1 MGKEIE
7 RKFLVDKS
15 RLPNNLEG
23 TKYTQGYISITDS
36 GIVRVRIKGDIAV
49 ITIKSAGL
57 GIIRDEF
64 EYQIP
69 MDDAKSLLELF
80 NDGVIY
86 KTRYEIV
93 YEGKKW
99 EIDQFHKEN
108 EGLWIAEIELQFENE
123 SSEIPKYLFHRYRY
137 EIFPEIQA
145 LDDYT
150 PYLQIE
156 PTSF

>member
-49 ITIKSAGL
+49 ITIKSARL
-57 GIIRDEF
+57 GISRDEF

-86 KTRYEIV
+86 KTRYDIV

-123 SSEIPKYLFHRYRY
+123 SFEIPKWVLEEVTGNEKYYNSYLSKH
-137 EIFPEIQA
+137 
-145 LDDYT
+145 
-150 PYLQIE
+150 
-156 PTSF
+156 SFKSWKE

>member
-15 RLPNNLEG
+15 RLPNILEG

-57 GIIRDEF
+57 GISRDEF

-86 KTRYEIV
+86 KTRYDIV

-123 SSEIPKYLFHRYRY
+123 SFEIPKWVLEEVTGNEKYYNSYLSKH
-137 EIFPEIQA
+137 
-145 LDDYT
+145 
-150 PYLQIE
+150 
-156 PTSF
+156 SFKSWKE

>member
-7 RKFLVDKS
+7 RKFLVNKS

-123 SSEIPKYLFHRYRY
+123 SFEIPKWVLEEVTGNEKYYNSYLSKH
-137 EIFPEIQA
+137 
-145 LDDYT
+145 
-150 PYLQIE
+150 
-156 PTSF
+156 SFKSWKE

>member
-57 GIIRDEF
+57 GISRDEF

-80 NDGVIY
+80 NNGVIY
-86 KTRYEIV
+86 KTRYDIV

-123 SSEIPKYLFHRYRY
+123 SFEIPKWVLEEVTGNEKYYNSYLSKH
-137 EIFPEIQA
+137 
-145 LDDYT
+145 
-150 PYLQIE
+150 
-156 PTSF
+156 SFKSWKE

>member
-1 MGKEIE
+1 MGKELE

-15 RLPNNLEG
+15 RLPKNLEG
-23 TKYTQGYISITDS
+23 TQYTQGYISITDS

-57 GIIRDEF
+57 GISRDEF

-86 KTRYEIV
+86 KTRYDIV

-123 SSEIPKYLFHRYRY
+123 YFEIPKWVLEEVTGNEKYYNSYLSKH
-137 EIFPEIQA
+137 
-145 LDDYT
+145 
-150 PYLQIE
+150 
-156 PTSF
+156 SFKSWKE

>member
-86 KTRYEIV
+86 KTRYEID
-93 YEGKKW
+93 YEGKK
-99 EIDQFHKEN
+99 
-108 EGLWIAEIELQFENE
+108 
-123 SSEIPKYLFHRYRY
+123 
-137 EIFPEIQA
+137 
-145 LDDYT
+145 
-150 PYLQIE
+150 
-156 PTSF
+156 

>member
-15 RLPNNLEG
+15 CLPNNLKG

-57 GIIRDEF
+57 GISRDEF

-86 KTRYEIV
+86 KTRYDIV

-123 SSEIPKYLFHRYRY
+123 SFEIPKWVLEEVTGNEKYYNSYLSKH
-137 EIFPEIQA
+137 
-145 LDDYT
+145 
-150 PYLQIE
+150 
-156 PTSF
+156 SFKSWKE

>member
-57 GIIRDEF
+57 GISRDEF

-80 NDGVIY
+80 IDGVIY
-86 KTRYEIV
+86 KTRYDIV

-123 SSEIPKYLFHRYRY
+123 SFEIPKWVLEEVTGNEKYYNSYLSKH
-137 EIFPEIQA
+137 
-145 LDDYT
+145 
-150 PYLQIE
+150 
-156 PTSF
+156 SFKSWKE

>member
-15 RLPNNLEG
+15 CLPNNLKG

-36 GIVRVRIKGDIAV
+36 GIVRVRIKGDIGV

-57 GIIRDEF
+57 GISRDEF

-80 NDGVIY
+80 NNGVIY
-86 KTRYEIV
+86 KTRYDIV

-123 SSEIPKYLFHRYRY
+123 SFEIPKWVLEEVTGNEKYYNSYLSKH
-137 EIFPEIQA
+137 
-145 LDDYT
+145 
-150 PYLQIE
+150 
-156 PTSF
+156 SFKSWKE

>member
-57 GIIRDEF
+57 GISRDEF

-86 KTRYEIV
+86 KTRYDIV

-123 SSEIPKYLFHRYRY
+123 SFEIPKWVLEVVTGNEKYYNSYLSKH
-137 EIFPEIQA
+137 
-145 LDDYT
+145 
-150 PYLQIE
+150 
-156 PTSF
+156 SFKSWKE

>member
-57 GIIRDEF
+57 GISRDEF
-64 EYQIP
+64 EYKIP

-86 KTRYEIV
+86 KTRYDIV

-123 SSEIPKYLFHRYRY
+123 SFEIPKWVLEEVTGNEKYYNSYLSKH
-137 EIFPEIQA
+137 
-145 LDDYT
+145 
-150 PYLQIE
+150 
-156 PTSF
+156 SFKSWKE

>member
-7 RKFLVDKS
+7 RKFLVNKS

-57 GIIRDEF
+57 GISRDEF

-86 KTRYEIV
+86 KTRYDIV

-99 EIDQFHKEN
+99 EIDQFHRDN

-123 SSEIPKYLFHRYRY
+123 SFEIPKWVLEEVTGNEKYYNSYLSKH
-137 EIFPEIQA
+137 
-145 LDDYT
+145 
-150 PYLQIE
+150 
-156 PTSF
+156 SFKSWKE

>member
-57 GIIRDEF
+57 GISRDEF

-86 KTRYEIV
+86 KTRYDIV

-123 SSEIPKYLFHRYRY
+123 SFEIPKWVLEEVTGNEKYYNSYLSKHPFKSWKN
-137 EIFPEIQA
+137 
-145 LDDYT
+145 D
-150 PYLQIE
+150 
-156 PTSF
+156 

>member
-1 MGKEIE
+1 
-7 RKFLVDKS
+7 
-15 RLPNNLEG
+15 LEG

-123 SSEIPKYLFHRYRY
+123 SFEIPKWVLEEVTGNEKYYNSYLSKH
-137 EIFPEIQA
+137 
-145 LDDYT
+145 
-150 PYLQIE
+150 
-156 PTSF
+156 SFKSWKE

>member
-15 RLPNNLEG
+15 SLPNNLEG

-57 GIIRDEF
+57 GISRDEF

-86 KTRYEIV
+86 KTRYDIV

-123 SSEIPKYLFHRYRY
+123 SFEIPKWVLEEVTGNEKYYNSYLSKH
-137 EIFPEIQA
+137 
-145 LDDYT
+145 
-150 PYLQIE
+150 
-156 PTSF
+156 SFKSWKE

>member
-86 KTRYEIV
+86 KTRYDVV

-123 SSEIPKYLFHRYRY
+123 SFEIPKWVLEEVTGNEKYYNSYLSKH
-137 EIFPEIQA
+137 
-145 LDDYT
+145 
-150 PYLQIE
+150 
-156 PTSF
+156 SFKSWKE

>member
-15 RLPNNLEG
+15 RLPNNLKG

-36 GIVRVRIKGDIAV
+36 GIVRVRIKGDIGV

-57 GIIRDEF
+57 GISRDEF

-80 NDGVIY
+80 NNGVIY
-86 KTRYEIV
+86 KTRYDIV

-99 EIDQFHKEN
+99 EIDQFHRDN
-108 EGLWIAEIELQFENE
+108 EGLWIAEIELQSAQESFQVPEWTAEEVTGNE
-123 SSEIPKYLFHRYRY
+123 KYYNS
-137 EIFPEIQA
+137 
-145 LDDYT
+145 
-150 PYLQIE
+150 YLSKH
-156 PTSF
+156 PFKSWKND

>member
-23 TKYTQGYISITDS
+23 RKYTQGYISITDS

-57 GIIRDEF
+57 GISRDEF

-86 KTRYEIV
+86 KTRYDIV

-123 SSEIPKYLFHRYRY
+123 SFEIPKWVLEEVTGNEKYYNSYLSKH
-137 EIFPEIQA
+137 
-145 LDDYT
+145 
-150 PYLQIE
+150 
-156 PTSF
+156 SFKSWKE

>member
-36 GIVRVRIKGDIAV
+36 GIVRVRIKGDIGV

-57 GIIRDEF
+57 GISRDEF

-69 MDDAKSLLELF
+69 IDDAKSLLELF
-80 NDGVIY
+80 NNGVIY
-86 KTRYEIV
+86 KTRYDIV

-99 EIDQFHKEN
+99 EIDQFHRDN
-108 EGLWIAEIELQFENE
+108 EGLWIAEIELQSEQESFELPEWTTEEVTGNE
-123 SSEIPKYLFHRYRY
+123 KYYNS
-137 EIFPEIQA
+137 
-145 LDDYT
+145 
-150 PYLQIE
+150 YLSKH
-156 PTSF
+156 PFKSWKND

>member
-57 GIIRDEF
+57 GISRDEF

-80 NDGVIY
+80 NNGVIY
-86 KTRYEIV
+86 KTRYDIV

-108 EGLWIAEIELQFENE
+108 ERLWIAEIELQFENE
-123 SSEIPKYLFHRYRY
+123 SFEIPKWVLEEVTGNEKYYNSYLSKH
-137 EIFPEIQA
+137 
-145 LDDYT
+145 
-150 PYLQIE
+150 
-156 PTSF
+156 SFKSWKE

>member
-57 GIIRDEF
+57 GISRDEF

-80 NDGVIY
+80 NNGVIY
-86 KTRYEIV
+86 KTRYDIV

-99 EIDQFHKEN
+99 EIDQFYGDN
-108 EGLWIAEIELQFENE
+108 EGLWIAEIELQSEQESFELPEWTTEEVTGNE
-123 SSEIPKYLFHRYRY
+123 KYYNS
-137 EIFPEIQA
+137 
-145 LDDYT
+145 
-150 PYLQIE
+150 YLSKH
-156 PTSF
+156 PFKSWKND

>member
-57 GIIRDEF
+57 GISRDEF

-86 KTRYEIV
+86 KTRYDIV

-123 SSEIPKYLFHRYRY
+123 SFEIPKWVLEEVTGNEKYYNSYL
-137 EIFPEIQA
+137 
-145 LDDYT
+145 
-150 PYLQIE
+150 
-156 PTSF
+156 S

>member
-57 GIIRDEF
+57 GISRDEF

-86 KTRYEIV
+86 KTRYDIV

-108 EGLWIAEIELQFENE
+108 EGLWIAEIELQFEND
-123 SSEIPKYLFHRYRY
+123 SFEIPKWVLEEVTGNEKYYNSYLSKH
-137 EIFPEIQA
+137 
-145 LDDYT
+145 
-150 PYLQIE
+150 
-156 PTSF
+156 SFKSWKE

>member
-57 GIIRDEF
+57 GISRDEY

-86 KTRYEIV
+86 KTRYDIV

-123 SSEIPKYLFHRYRY
+123 SFEIPKWVLEEVTGNEKYYNSYLSKH
-137 EIFPEIQA
+137 
-145 LDDYT
+145 
-150 PYLQIE
+150 
-156 PTSF
+156 SFKSWKE

>member
-57 GIIRDEF
+57 GISRDEF

-86 KTRYEIV
+86 KTRYDIV

-123 SSEIPKYLFHRYRY
+123 SFEIPKWVLEEVTGNEKYYNSYLSNH
-137 EIFPEIQA
+137 
-145 LDDYT
+145 
-150 PYLQIE
+150 
-156 PTSF
+156 SFKSWKE

>member
-15 RLPNNLEG
+15 CLPNNLKG

-36 GIVRVRIKGDIAV
+36 GIVRVRIKGDIGV

-57 GIIRDEF
+57 GISRDEF

-69 MDDAKSLLELF
+69 IDDAKSLLELF
-80 NDGVIY
+80 NNGVIY
-86 KTRYEIV
+86 KTRYDIV

-99 EIDQFHKEN
+99 EIDQFHRDN
-108 EGLWIAEIELQFENE
+108 EGLWIAEIELQSEQESFQVPEWVLEEVTGNE
-123 SSEIPKYLFHRYRY
+123 KYYNS
-137 EIFPEIQA
+137 
-145 LDDYT
+145 
-150 PYLQIE
+150 YLSKH
-156 PTSF
+156 SFKSWKE

>member
-80 NDGVIY
+80 NNGVIY
-86 KTRYEIV
+86 KTRYDIV

-123 SSEIPKYLFHRYRY
+123 SFEIPKWVLEEVTGNEKYYNSYLSKH
-137 EIFPEIQA
+137 
-145 LDDYT
+145 
-150 PYLQIE
+150 
-156 PTSF
+156 SFKSWKE

>member
-36 GIVRVRIKGDIAV
+36 GIVRVRIKGDIGV

-57 GIIRDEF
+57 GISRDEF

-86 KTRYEIV
+86 KTRYDIV

-123 SSEIPKYLFHRYRY
+123 SFEIPKWVLEEVTGNEKYYNSYLSKH
-137 EIFPEIQA
+137 
-145 LDDYT
+145 
-150 PYLQIE
+150 
-156 PTSF
+156 SFKSWKE

>member
-57 GIIRDEF
+57 GISRDEF

-86 KTRYEIV
+86 KTRYDIV

-108 EGLWIAEIELQFENE
+108 EGLWIAEIELQVENE
-123 SSEIPKYLFHRYRY
+123 SFEIPKWVLEEVTGNEKYYNSYLSKH
-137 EIFPEIQA
+137 
-145 LDDYT
+145 
-150 PYLQIE
+150 
-156 PTSF
+156 SFKSWKE

>member
-86 KTRYEIV
+86 KTRYDIV

-123 SSEIPKYLFHRYRY
+123 SFEIPKWVLEEVTGNEKYYNSYLSKH
-137 EIFPEIQA
+137 
-145 LDDYT
+145 
-150 PYLQIE
+150 
-156 PTSF
+156 SFKSWKE

>member
-57 GIIRDEF
+57 GISRDEF

-80 NDGVIY
+80 NNGVIY
-86 KTRYEIV
+86 KTRYDIV

-99 EIDQFHKEN
+99 EIDQFHGDN

-123 SSEIPKYLFHRYRY
+123 SFEIPKWVLEEVTGNEKYYNSYLSKH
-137 EIFPEIQA
+137 
-145 LDDYT
+145 
-150 PYLQIE
+150 
-156 PTSF
+156 SFKSWKE

>member
-57 GIIRDEF
+57 GISRDEF

-86 KTRYEIV
+86 KTRYDIV

-123 SSEIPKYLFHRYRY
+123 SFEIHKWVLEEVTGNEKYYNS
-137 EIFPEIQA
+137 
-145 LDDYT
+145 
-150 PYLQIE
+150 YLSKH
-156 PTSF
+156 SFKSWKE

>member
-23 TKYTQGYISITDS
+23 TKYTRGYISITDS

-57 GIIRDEF
+57 GISRDEF

-86 KTRYEIV
+86 KTRYDIV

-123 SSEIPKYLFHRYRY
+123 SFEIPKWVLEEVTGNEKYYNSYLSKH
-137 EIFPEIQA
+137 
-145 LDDYT
+145 
-150 PYLQIE
+150 
-156 PTSF
+156 SFKSWKE

>member
-57 GIIRDEF
+57 GISRDEF

-86 KTRYEIV
+86 KTRYDIV

-123 SSEIPKYLFHRYRY
+123 YFEIPKWVLEEVTGNEKYYNSYLSKH
-137 EIFPEIQA
+137 
-145 LDDYT
+145 
-150 PYLQIE
+150 
-156 PTSF
+156 SFKSWKE

>member
-57 GIIRDEF
+57 GISRDEF

-86 KTRYEIV
+86 KTRYDIV

-108 EGLWIAEIELQFENE
+108 EGLWIAEIDLQFENE
-123 SSEIPKYLFHRYRY
+123 SFEIPKWVLEEVTGNEKYYNSYLSKH
-137 EIFPEIQA
+137 
-145 LDDYT
+145 
-150 PYLQIE
+150 
-156 PTSF
+156 SFKSWKE

>member
-36 GIVRVRIKGDIAV
+36 GIVWVRIKGDIAV

-57 GIIRDEF
+57 GISRDEF

-86 KTRYEIV
+86 KTRYDIV

-123 SSEIPKYLFHRYRY
+123 SFEIPKWVLEEVTGNEKYYNSYLSKH
-137 EIFPEIQA
+137 
-145 LDDYT
+145 
-150 PYLQIE
+150 
-156 PTSF
+156 SFKSWKE

>member
-57 GIIRDEF
+57 GISRDEF

-86 KTRYEIV
+86 KTRYDIV
-93 YEGKKW
+93 YKGKKW

-123 SSEIPKYLFHRYRY
+123 SFEIPKWVLEEVTGNEKYYNSYLSKH
-137 EIFPEIQA
+137 
-145 LDDYT
+145 
-150 PYLQIE
+150 
-156 PTSF
+156 SFKSWKE

>member
-7 RKFLVDKS
+7 RKFLVNKS

-57 GIIRDEF
+57 GISRDEF

-86 KTRYEIV
+86 KTRYDIV

-123 SSEIPKYLFHRYRY
+123 SFEIPKWVLEEVTGNEKYYNSYLSKH
-137 EIFPEIQA
+137 
-145 LDDYT
+145 
-150 PYLQIE
+150 
-156 PTSF
+156 SFKSWKE